1 MKVFELAKKLGKS
14 SKEILQAADYLEI
27 LIKSHLSSLSEEE
40 VKQIIKYFRKKR
52 FLLFYK
58 KYFSLFLLI
67 FLLTILFSIINP
79 QSVLS
84 GEVDASL
91 NELGEL
97 TLDWEFDDSV
107 ESAILLIETDSELFL
122 IEVFESG
129 GNTIECC
136 YDENLAVTLFLT
148 DKEGNEEE
156 LETKNIE
163 VSNNISTTSTSSTT
177 TTTLAPTTTTTLAE
191 CNDEDFKPYTLYD
204 SDGNANTVLTCRNQQ
219 DALDLGYIY
228 TTNPNPPTTTTQPTT
243 TSTSTT
249 STTTTT
255 QPTTTSTSTTTTQP
269 TTTTTSFNFLPASE
283 EIYRTVI
290 KCKSGIKSGKPTYYF
305 LLNSVIKSDSRDIEY
320 KLAYTFNDKKKET
333 KWKKFPKKQN
343 KNLTLKAK
351 RWIPKDKHQIN
362 TFEYFYIYKLPNGDI
377 KKTSPYT
384 VDEKLPCGKNGVVTT
399 TTSIVV
405 SDRKLRFTDV
415 TDGWRPN
422 LRILTPT
429 TTLAPTTTT
438 TLAPTTTTTLAPTTT
453 TTLAPTTTTTLA
465 PTTTTTLAECND
477 EDFQPYTLY
486 DSEGNAN
493 TVMSCLN
500 EQDALNL
507 NYSYTVNPN
516 PPPVS
521 SPTTTTTSTTTTTL
535 PSTINISTGETYI
548 TSCAYNSNPAGTR
561 SYRKYFT
568 NNGSQAIYLQHT
580 SSMVA
585 AQLINPGDTK
595 TIGQYGATHG
605 ANSRLYKAAFTEAG
619 LSDTEFITRNFNLD
633 CQADIDITHS
643 LASCAGSKGSR
654 TRESSLSFTNNE
666 SETAYV
672 NTRYSTNG
680 GSSWSSI
687 STVTVSA
694 GATVNGPYYVVS
706 NGGSIIWQSHRGFS
720 SSSNVDFS
728 DSDYYTQNTSNT
740 IDCPDGYY
748 VNVDGSNTYSL
759 TLSCKKW
766 NNNSKSSFRGNPWWG
781 SQSTAR
787 SYMFALIALTGDYD
801 DGDSDVEVTDY
812 FNYPDSGNCFGI
824 VNEAWFPWKR
834 QNDAYVGWSF
844 YAPEW
849 NSSSTSSSWSSN
861 DYENFVFAELVP

>member
-228 TTNPNPPTTTTQPTT
+228 TTNPNPPTTTTQSST

-249 STTTTT
+249 STTTT
-255 QPTTTSTSTTTTQP
+255 QPTTTTTSTTTTQP

-343 KNLTLKAK
+343 KNLTLKVK

-422 LRILTPT
+422 LRILTP
-429 TTLAPTTTT
+429 
-438 TLAPTTTTTLAPTTT
+438 TTTLAPTTT

-706 NGGSIIWQSHRGFS
+706 NGGSIIWQSHRGFGP
-720 SSSNVDFS
+720 SSNVDFS

-766 NNNSKSSFRGNPWWG
+766 NDNSKSSFRGNPWWG

>member
-243 TSTSTT
+243 TT
-249 STTTTT
+249 
-255 QPTTTSTSTTTTQP
+255 TSTTTTQP

-343 KNLTLKAK
+343 KNLTLKVK

-548 TSCAYNSNPAGTR
+548 TSCAYNSNPGGTR
-561 SYRKYFT
+561 SYTKYFT

-595 TIGQYGATHG
+595 TLGQYGATHG

-706 NGGSIIWQSHRGFS
+706 NGGSIIWQSHRGFGP
-720 SSSNVDFS
+720 SSNVDFS

-766 NNNSKSSFRGNPWWG
+766 NDNSKSSFRGNPWWG

>member
-249 STTTTT
+249 
-255 QPTTTSTSTTTTQP
+255 TTQP

-290 KCKSGIKSGKPTYYF
+290 KCKSGIKRGKPTYYF

-343 KNLTLKAK
+343 KNLTLKVK

-595 TIGQYGATHG
+595 TLGQYGATHG

-680 GSSWSSI
+680 GSSWSGI

-766 NNNSKSSFRGNPWWG
+766 NDNSKSSFRGNPWWG

>member
-1 MKVFELAKKLGKS
+1 MKVYELAKRLGRS
-14 SKEILQAADYLEI
+14 SKEVLQAARYLEI
-27 LIKSHLSSLSEEE
+27 FVKSHSSNLSDEE
-40 VKQIIKYFRKKR
+40 VKQIIKYFRKR
-52 FLLFYK
+52 RLLFFFK
-58 KYFSLFLLI
+58 RYFSLFLLI
-67 FLLTILFSIINP
+67 FLITVLFFIINP
-79 QSVLS
+79 QSVVS
-84 GEVDASL
+84 GEVNASV

-97 TLDWEFDDSV
+97 TLDWKFDDSI
-107 ESAILLIETDSELFL
+107 ESGTLLIETDSELFL

-148 DKEGNEEE
+148 DKNGNEEE

-191 CNDEDFKPYTLYD
+191 CNDEDFKPYTLYN
-204 SDGNANTVLTCRNQQ
+204 SDGN
-219 DALDLGYIY
+219 G
-228 TTNPNPPTTTTQPTT
+228 
-243 TSTSTT
+243 
-249 STTTTT
+249 
-255 QPTTTSTSTTTTQP
+255 
-269 TTTTTSFNFLPASE
+269 
-283 EIYRTVI
+283 
-290 KCKSGIKSGKPTYYF
+290 
-305 LLNSVIKSDSRDIEY
+305 
-320 KLAYTFNDKKKET
+320 
-333 KWKKFPKKQN
+333 
-343 KNLTLKAK
+343 
-351 RWIPKDKHQIN
+351 
-362 TFEYFYIYKLPNGDI
+362 
-377 KKTSPYT
+377 
-384 VDEKLPCGKNGVVTT
+384 
-399 TTSIVV
+399 
-405 SDRKLRFTDV
+405 
-415 TDGWRPN
+415 
-422 LRILTPT
+422 
-429 TTLAPTTTT
+429 
-438 TLAPTTTTTLAPTTT
+438 
-453 TTLAPTTTTTLA
+453 
-465 PTTTTTLAECND
+465 
-477 EDFQPYTLY
+477 
-486 DSEGNAN
+486 N
-493 TVMSCLN
+493 TVMNCLN

-548 TSCAYNSNPAGTR
+548 TSCSYNSNPGGTR

-595 TIGQYGATHG
+595 TLGQYGATHG

-680 GSSWSSI
+680 GSSWSGI

-766 NNNSKSSFRGNPWWG
+766 NDNSKSSFRGNPWWG

>member
-228 TTNPNPPTTTTQPTT
+228 TTNPNPPTTTTQSST

-249 STTTTT
+249 STTTT
-255 QPTTTSTSTTTTQP
+255 QPTTTTTSTTTTQP

-415 TDGWRPN
+415 TDGWRQN
-422 LRILTPT
+422 LRILTP
-429 TTLAPTTTT
+429 
-438 TLAPTTTTTLAPTTT
+438 TTTLAPTTT

-706 NGGSIIWQSHRGFS
+706 NGGSIIWQSHRGFGP
-720 SSSNVDFS
+720 SSNVDFS

-766 NNNSKSSFRGNPWWG
+766 NDNSKSSFRGNPWWG